1 MTNGLGVCCL
11 VKLIIFFLFESH
23 QTQPSKSPDPVRTP
37 LKIHLYLNSLSICIR
52 KKLLTIYL
60 ISISNDNAFVIIIH
74 GIQLPPF
81 STGRGLK
88 NTK

>member
-1 MTNGLGVCCL
+1 MLFS
-11 VKLIIFFLFESH
+11 KIDYFFLFESH
-23 QTQPSKSPDPVRTP
+23 QTQPSKSPNPVRTP

-74 GIQLPPF
+74 GIQLPSF